1 VGNYANSNSDTGTVT
16 MDEWQQLR
24 FLAWPWIVGS
34 TMVQAV
40 YILLWLVVGG
50 HFSTRRRMAC
60 VVSGVTAGSL
70 AFIITKYWDSNSAGY
85 WAAFTMG
92 LFILAG
98 INVIASSLMLLH
110 ATRGK

>member
-1 VGNYANSNSDTGTVT
+1 
-16 MDEWQQLR
+16 
-24 FLAWPWIVGS
+24 
-34 TMVQAV
+34 
-40 YILLWLVVGG
+40 
-50 HFSTRRRMAC
+50 MAC